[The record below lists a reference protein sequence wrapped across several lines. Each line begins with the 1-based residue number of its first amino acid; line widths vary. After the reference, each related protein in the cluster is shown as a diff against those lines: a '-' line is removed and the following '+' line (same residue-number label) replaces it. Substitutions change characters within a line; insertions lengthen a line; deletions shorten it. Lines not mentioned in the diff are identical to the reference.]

1 MIEPMERINR
11 EQRGFIRQLHH
22 RNEAFFDKGVIE
34 FDEYIFN
41 NHLLLRQVRYSI
53 LSKEQKVLFFEA
65 VNESFNLD
73 KFRLSI
79 RIAKLGFN

>member
-1 MIEPMERINR
+1 MERINR

-22 RNEAFFDKGVIE
+22 RNESFYDKGLIE

-41 NHLLLRQVRYSI
+41 NHLLLRQVRYSL
-53 LSKEQKVLFFEA
+53 LSKEQKITFFEA
-65 VNESFNLD
+65 VTESFNLD

-79 RIAKLGFN
+79 KIAQLGFN